1 MDETLVSDRDKNTG
15 TLDLG
20 KKHEGCFLSSMQ
32 DVSFVL
38 GTKDYH
44 LLLEQIA
51 QKCDVH
57 FCLLPSI
64 PSLENDLQ
72 NGEEMEDS
80 VYFDELLSKVQIIS
94 SALEGMYAAMQLLIQ
109 DQNLP
114 FCCRVWMKIF
124 LHVLLF
130 RVW

>member
-1 MDETLVSDRDKNTG
+1 MDETLVSDQDKNTG

-20 KKHEGCFLSSMQ
+20 KKHEGFFLSWMQ

-38 GTKDYH
+38 GTKDYQ

-64 PSLENDLQ
+64 SSLENDLQ
-72 NGEEMEDS
+72 NEEEMEDS
-80 VYFDELLSKVQIIS
+80 VSFDKLLAKVQMIS
-94 SALEGMYAAMQLLIQ
+94 SALEGMYAVMQLLIQ
-109 DQNLP
+109 DQDLP
-114 FCCRVWMKIF
+114 YCCRVWMKIF

>member
-1 MDETLVSDRDKNTG
+1 MDETLVSNQDKNTG

-20 KKHEGCFLSSMQ
+20 RKHEGFFLSWMQ

-38 GTKDYH
+38 GTKDYQ

-51 QKCDVH
+51 QKRDVH

-64 PSLENDLQ
+64 SSLENGLQ
-72 NGEEMEDS
+72 NEEEMEDS
-80 VYFDELLSKVQIIS
+80 VSFDELLGKVQMIS
-94 SALEGMYAAMQLLIQ
+94 SALEGMYAVMQLLIQ
-109 DQNLP
+109 EQNLP
-114 FCCRVWMKIF
+114 YCCRVWMKIF